1 MSDPQPG
8 EVIFH
13 AACHPALTAGDYQLH
28 VHHTIQQGA
37 QRVDTG
43 SKPLPGERRF
53 DFTLDA
59 PRFTMD
65 PSLIHA
71 VFPPTN
77 GVGSYVSRL
86 PMIVLRRRTLPW
98 EREMTAGT
106 AQPWMAVLLFE
117 KGEATTL
124 SPCTVGDVLQ
134 GASEPQSPKLALNDV
149 PAAVKALPCLG
160 LEVPLPLFQQI
171 APMASEVPMLC
182 HVRQVNTDDKELMGM
197 DDDGWFAVV
206 LGNRLPEPGRK
217 YEACLV
223 SLEGAEAFLPKPQ
236 DTPVLTAA
244 DLNRPKFEVFNETL
258 ALMKG
263 ALVVDDAAVSEDA
276 VHAAIFEQM
285 KASDSAWGWQ
295 ANLAAGAANTGAVS
309 GGAHSPNA
317 PAGTASQHGVR
328 QSAKAS
334 RWSEVDLA
342 KGGKIKVKVQIPQ
355 VRLFMLAQWS
365 FECREGGD
373 FQAILQALPHNGGV
387 AMLGMP
393 PALAQ
398 APDATTLT
406 TWRAALDTG
415 HVPLQHLTREGEQ
428 TLAWYRGPLTP
439 VGVARETVGPYHSA
453 DQARRIDP
461 ATGLE
466 NLGYAS
472 AFEIGRLLALSD
484 TRFALDLLNW
494 RRSSRL
500 LLDRRV
506 LGSVLQAHLGLHP
519 ALPELAL
526 VQATVLPRIL
536 TTFAST
542 RFDGLMQTGKLGTL
556 RDPTGLRDLQA
567 HLAGLDSEVVADAK
581 GLQIEVVKTL
591 MDGLLVGGSSVLEAV
606 GFAELAPLETD
617 LDTLAANPALH
628 FAPQLQVFDQQLR
641 SFQLPQRL

>member
-1 MSDPQPG
+1 MPDPEPG
-8 EVIFH
+8 QVIFH
-13 AACHPALTAGDYQLH
+13 AACRPALTAGEYQLH
-28 VHHTIQQGA
+28 VHHALNQGTS
-37 QRVDTG
+37 RIDTG
-43 SKPLPGERRF
+43 SKPLPPERHY
-53 DFTLDA
+53 DFAIDA

-77 GVGSYVSRL
+77 GVGSYVTRL

-98 EREMTAGT
+98 EREMTAGS

-134 GASEPQSPKLALNDV
+134 GAAEAKSPKLALGDV
-149 PAAVKALPCLG
+149 PQVVKGQPCLG
-160 LEVPLPLFQQI
+160 IEVPLALFQQI

-182 HVRQVNTDDKELMGM
+182 HVRQVNTEDKELMGM

-206 LGNRLPEPGRK
+206 MGNRLPEPGRK

-223 SLEGAEAFLPKPQ
+223 SLEGAAAFLPKPEH
-236 DTPVLTAA
+236 TPVLTAA

-258 ALMKG
+258 QLMKG
-263 ALVVDDAAVSEDA
+263 ALVADNSE
-276 VHAAIFEQM
+276 VHEDLVQSAIFEQM
-285 KASDSAWGWQ
+285 KASDSPWAWQ
-295 ANLAAGAANTGAVS
+295 
-309 GGAHSPNA
+309 
-317 PAGTASQHGVR
+317 AGTAASEPGGQATQHGVK

-334 RWSEVDLA
+334 RWTELAVDQ
-342 KGGKIKVKVQIPQ
+342 GRKVKVQVQVPK
-355 VRLFMLAQWS
+355 VRLFLLAQWS

-398 APDATTLT
+398 APDAPTLT

-439 VGVARETVGPYHSA
+439 VGVARETAGPYHSA

-484 TRFALDLLNW
+484 PRFALDLLNW

-506 LGSVLQAHLGLHP
+506 LGKVLQARLGLHP
-519 ALPELAL
+519 ELPELAL
-526 VQATVLPRIL
+526 VQATVLPRLL

-542 RFDGLMQTGKLGTL
+542 RFDGLMQAGKLGAL

-567 HLAGLDSEVVADAK
+567 QFAGLNAEAVADAK
-581 GLQIEVVKTL
+581 GLQIEVVKSL
-591 MDGLLVGGSSVLEAV
+591 MDGLLVGGTSVLEAV
-606 GFAELAPLETD
+606 GFAELPELETD

-641 SFQLPQRL
+641 GFQLPQRQ